1 MELSELQKRRFI
13 SNLDLLRGI
22 DPRLHE
28 KLLSPAAGVAL
39 EMSEDGLLT
48 AKKNGI
54 YLESRRRP
62 GRNARAYLERAPS
75 GAETFVFL
83 GGGLGYH
90 VNALLG
96 QAVRKEAGGGRPIA
110 GILVERDLDL
120 FRASLNVIDPELL
133 PRILPLVDLEPDDV
147 QKAIRRLALP
157 RVFVVKHP
165 HSARISGEYYAAVER
180 SLLSKLK
187 TTLATSV
194 TERANRRLWTRNILK
209 NLSHAGGR
217 RCGTSGWRGS
227 FAGPVLLVASGPYLE
242 DAVGEIARLR
252 PFVPMIALLPSF
264 GFLARRGVAPDLLFT
279 TDAGFWNRL
288 RFAGGG
294 APPLL
299 AAYSAEPAVLRS
311 WRSDV
316 FLFSHGLPFEVRLE
330 TPMRRSLSV
339 PMQGTASGVLIRF
352 ARMMGFDLIFLAGF
366 DFACR
371 GMKDHHAGAGFDDYL
386 LGGATR
392 LSSWHTQA
400 AQRLRSDLIRRVP
413 LQSGGETFSSHKLLL
428 YRDWIDG
435 ELGGTDL
442 FRLNDGALMRN
453 VRPLLDPAGGQLR
466 DLCETFR
473 PHGYREA
480 FEARIDG
487 LKGARIPG
495 SAVEEDLATVAR
507 LIREGAGGGG
517 SADRVFRFFFGEP
530 PGGEGDEEIGAEASW
545 AVEAFG
551 KRVSGRRN
559 PGREVE

>member
-1 MELSELQKRRFI
+1 MELSEPHKRRFI

-54 YLESRRRP
+54 YLESRTRP

-96 QAVRKEAGGGRPIA
+96 QALRKEAGGGGRPVA

-120 FRASLNVIDPELL
+120 FRASLNVIDPEFL

-147 QKAIRRLALP
+147 QEAIRRLALR

-165 HSARISGEYYAAVER
+165 LSARLSGGYYAAVER

-288 RFAGGG
+288 RFADGVV
-294 APPLL
+294 PPLL

-316 FLFSHGLPFEVRLE
+316 FLFSHGLPFEARLE

-352 ARMMGFDLIFLAGF
+352 ARMMGFDLIFLA
-366 DFACR
+366 CR
-371 GMKDHHAGAGFDDYL
+371 GMKDHHAGAGFDDHL

-400 AQRLRSDLIRRVP
+400 AQRLRSDLMRRVP
-413 LQSGGETFSSHKLLL
+413 SQSGGETFSSHKLLL

-435 ELGGTDL
+435 ELGGADL
-442 FRLNDGALMRN
+442 FRLNDGASMRN
-453 VRPLLDPAGGQLR
+453 VRPLLDPDGGQLR
-466 DLCETFR
+466 DLRETFR

-480 FEARIDG
+480 FEARIEG
-487 LKGARIPG
+487 FKGARIPG
-495 SAVEEDLATVAR
+495 PAVEEDLATVAR
-507 LIREGAGGGG
+507 VIRERACGG

-530 PGGEGDEEIGAEASW
+530 LGEEGDEEIGTEASW

-551 KRVSGRRN
+551 KRLSGRRG